1 MRRHAFRS
9 MQSITLA
16 WTILRLV
23 TASNTI
29 AVTSS
34 GPRQSSPVALSSND
48 HVLVNVNPDANTI
61 SVFDVTG
68 NVPLKIAEIPVGIDP
83 SSVAIHPTLP
93 VAYVTNSFDGT
104 VSVVSLEHHQVTDV
118 VKVGAEPMAVA
129 LAPNGT
135 RLYVAN
141 SSSNNLMVFDTVP
154 SSPAL
159 IATIDL
165 SPFGTAPR
173 AIAVTNNGDAADTDE
188 TIFVAMFYAQLRPG
202 KTFVQ
207 EGQDDQREG
216 RVVAIS
222 AATHSPLGGPN
233 PIVLAPQAV
242 TGFNANGKLAPAPGQ
257 VPAVAQTNPQTFATP
272 TGVFPNQLAAIAI
285 HPLQTFTYVV
295 STGASP
301 NGPFRFNVNAQG
313 LVSLF
318 NTNTRAEITAA
329 QTDPA
334 VRRTAPL
341 NLNQGINL
349 GTTPAPRLFL
359 TNPVAMAWRPNG
371 SDAWIVVQQA
381 DLVVRLT
388 IDGAGIPTVENP
400 LVAGPSTLVRVDLQ
414 DVSAPLIQ
422 GKAPRGIVINST
434 GNRAYVYSFVSRSV
448 STIDISNATAP
459 TVVGTALASRLP
471 KPGTARADALQG
483 AELFFTGRGPLG
495 RMSSEAWGGCIV
507 AQPGGLSYNVTWM
520 FDTGPRQTI
529 ALDGMFDK
537 RGQHALQRILNW
549 SAVRDE
555 GQDFELNTRN
565 VFGGR
570 GLIDDDRLFLA
581 MGGASGVGPTDTALI
596 EQFQQFT
603 GSVGTT
609 NDLDNGAALPTLL
622 GARRDFAVAT
632 LDDDRVFIIGGRSG
646 TGQGTLITGT
656 NTVLEFNPRTNVITP
671 KSSTGFTPRHSLGA
685 AAVQTAQGPRIYAI
699 GGYAAT
705 AANSS
710 PVNTV
715 EEYNPATN
723 GWRTVATLPTA
734 TAQFGIAAAGGV
746 NTAEPLQLIHVVL
759 GNVGSENAP
768 SVATPSQAQRFQADP
783 VGPGAWTVFNPGLA
797 FRLHLGAP
805 PARRG
810 CASRIL
816 VIGGHDGGG
825 TALTTVEEYQ
835 AQAVTFVNTPHTA
848 LPEARARF
856 GIASTLSSNQ
866 IYVMGGV
873 NSGGADQT

>member
-1 MRRHAFRS
+1 MRRHGFWS
-9 MQSITLA
+9 IQSLTLA
-16 WTILRLV
+16 WTILGLV

-34 GPRQSSPVALSSND
+34 GPRQSSPIALSSDN
-48 HVLVNVNPDANTI
+48 HVLVNVNPDGNSI
-61 SVFDVTG
+61 SVFDVT
-68 NVPLKIAEIPVGIDP
+68 NNAPLKTAEIPVGVDP

-104 VSVVSLEHHQVTDV
+104 LSVVNLDQKRVTEV
-118 VKVGAEPMAVA
+118 VPVGAEPAAVV
-129 LAPNGT
+129 LGPNGT

-141 SSSNNLMVFDTVP
+141 SSSNNLMVFDTIP
-154 SSPAL
+154 SRPAL

-257 VPAVAQTNPQTFATP
+257 VPAVAQANPQTFTTP
-272 TGVFPNQLAAIAI
+272 TGAFPNQLAAIAI
-285 HPLQTFTYVV
+285 HPLQNFTYVV

-318 NTNTRAEITAA
+318 NTSTRLEITAA
-329 QTDPA
+329 QTDPS

-349 GTTPAPRLFL
+349 GTTPFPRLFL
-359 TNPVAMAWRPNG
+359 TNPVAMSWRPNG
-371 SDAWIVVQQA
+371 TDAWIVVQQA

-388 IDGAGIPTVENP
+388 ADGSGIPTVENP

-414 DVSAPLIQ
+414 SVNSPLIK

-434 GNRAYVYSFVSRSV
+434 GTRAYVFNFVSRSV
-448 STIDISNATAP
+448 STIDISTATAP
-459 TVVGTALASRLP
+459 SVVGTALASRLP
-471 KPGTARADALQG
+471 KEGSARADALLG
-483 AELFFTGRGPLG
+483 AELFYTGRGADG

-507 AQPGGLSYNVTWM
+507 CHPGGRSDNVTWM

-537 RGQHALQRILNW
+537 RGPHALQRILNW

-581 MGGASGVGPTDTALI
+581 MGGASGAGPTDSALI

-632 LDDDRVFIIGGRSG
+632 LDDDRVFVFGGRSG

-699 GGYAAT
+699 GGYAGT
-705 AANSS
+705 VGSMLSVS
-710 PVNTV
+710 PNAPPVGTV
-715 EEYNPATN
+715 QEYNPATDT
-723 GWRTVATLPTA
+723 WRTVASLPTA

-768 SVATPSQAQRFQADP
+768 SAGLGSDVQRFQADP
-783 VGPGAWTVFNPGLA
+783 VGAGTWSTFTLSLTKRRN
-797 FRLHLGAP
+797 LGA
-805 PARRG
+805 ATALRG
-810 CASRIL
+810 AASRVF
-816 VIGGHDGGG
+816 VIGGDGFSGP
-825 TALTTVEEYQ
+825 AVTTVEEYN
-835 AQAVTFVNTPHTA
+835 AQAMTLVNTPHTA
-848 LPEARARF
+848 LPAPRARF
-856 GIASTLSSNQ
+856 GIEIGRAH
-866 IYVMGGV
+866 V
-873 NSGGADQT
+873 